1 MITVWLYS
9 LYDRVPAPSGQRET
23 ALKLST
29 VRSEKERD
37 EVAESRRPSRETWS
51 SDAAGVTMTISV
63 NPL

>member
-1 MITVWLYS
+1 MLTGMLYS
-9 LYDRVPAPSGQRET
+9 LYEWVPAPSGQRET
-23 ALKLST
+23 ARKLSS